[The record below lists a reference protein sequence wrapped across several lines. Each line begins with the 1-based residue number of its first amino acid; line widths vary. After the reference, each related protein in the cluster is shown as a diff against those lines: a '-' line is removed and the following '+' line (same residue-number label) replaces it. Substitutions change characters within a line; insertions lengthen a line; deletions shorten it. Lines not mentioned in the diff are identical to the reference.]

1 MKRVTIVA
9 VDDHILMQ
17 ELWTKM
23 FSVNNKIEVTGGNGK
38 SDEAIEM
45 IKIKGRISVCLI
57 LT

>member
-1 MKRVTIVA
+1 MKRVTIAA